1 MASARNR
8 GFNLRWQGE
17 SEERAPPWLRCTAF
31 HLPSRARRRSERRIQ
46 RHFLLRRWHTCRLM
60 NRGGNS
66 IVRRI
71 RNAPNWRRRGG
82 GEGGRWW
89 ACGSHSRFSLAKLED
104 AATARLLRKEDAP
117 RWEQGGGLTRRR
129 AGDWGHQREIPC
141 RRVEVPGAVAIAS
154 NLRTASIKEFR
165 RVRGSAEQDQKLEP
179 TSTEEGRFLRSYYAE
194 HEHPQRSTQIT
205 DLCTVCKEAAIREM
219 LGWGLKETGAD
230 LPEPSSS
237 RSVV

>member
-82 GEGGRWW
+82 GRGGGGGHVVLTP
-89 ACGSHSRFSLAKLED
+89 GSHWRNWRTPPPRGSSGRKTRPDENRGAGWRAGGQETEGTRGRFR
-104 AATARLLRKEDAP
+104 AAGWKFQVRLPSPATSELLRSK
-117 RWEQGGGLTRRR
+117 
-129 AGDWGHQREIPC
+129 
-141 RRVEVPGAVAIAS
+141 S
-154 NLRTASIKEFR
+154 S
-165 RVRGSAEQDQKLEP
+165 
-179 TSTEEGRFLRSYYAE
+179 EE
-194 HEHPQRSTQIT
+194 
-205 DLCTVCKEAAIREM
+205 
-219 LGWGLKETGAD
+219 
-230 LPEPSSS
+230 
-237 RSVV
+237 